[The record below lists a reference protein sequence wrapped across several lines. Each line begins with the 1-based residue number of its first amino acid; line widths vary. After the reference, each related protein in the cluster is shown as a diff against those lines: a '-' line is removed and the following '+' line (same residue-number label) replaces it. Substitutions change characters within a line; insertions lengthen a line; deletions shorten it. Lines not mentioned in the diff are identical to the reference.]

1 MRAPTRTTASH
12 MMRWLWLL
20 GPPRAV
26 RPSSAKI
33 RRLQM
38 RQVAIGAGPLLTLLH
53 PNAPLAP
60 SGTVRLGL
68 PMVAF
73 AGSPWDPLW
82 VSWSRWAYRLQ
93 GKGACFVFRAHAA
106 PRVALMFTSG
116 PAHGEGIGRLEADPS
131 LPRKSRRA
139 EYRQLLDGHDFDVIA
154 TVVEDR
160 TCGRSRIWLA
170 QRR

>member
-1 MRAPTRTTASH
+1 MG
-12 MMRWLWLL
+12 LL
-20 GPPRAV
+20 VPLGVQAARE
-26 RPSSAKI
+26 
-33 RRLQM
+33 RRM
-38 RQVAIGAGPLLTLLH
+38 F
-53 PNAPLAP
+53 
-60 SGTVRLGL
+60 S
-68 PMVAF
+68 
-73 AGSPWDPLW
+73 
-82 VSWSRWAYRLQ
+82 
-93 GKGACFVFRAHAA
+93 VFRAHAA

-154 TVVEDR
+154 TVAEDR